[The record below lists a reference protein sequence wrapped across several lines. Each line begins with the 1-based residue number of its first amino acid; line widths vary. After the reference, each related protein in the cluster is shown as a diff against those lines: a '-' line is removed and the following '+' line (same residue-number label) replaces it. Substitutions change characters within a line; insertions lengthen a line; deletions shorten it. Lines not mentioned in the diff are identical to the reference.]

1 MDRKTYT
8 KARQALRANG
18 RAALAWF
25 PAPVAA
31 ELRALLLQ
39 NPDPLQ
45 HRAWV
50 VKVWGQASPML
61 RAELQQA
68 PAFRPCR

>member
-1 MDRKTYT
+1 MKRETYR

-18 RAALAWF
+18 RAALRWF

-31 ELRALLLQ
+31 ELRALLKQ
-39 NPDPLQ
+39 SPDPLK

-50 VKVWGQASPML
+50 VQVWGPASPML

-68 PAFRPCR
+68 PAFRPCP